1 MSIVINLCGV
11 KTLVEKEIN
20 IVKEL
25 TDKKRGTK
33 YKKIIE
39 SDEFKNISTEFN
51 FLYNYFYKIQENR
64 NIKELIEKITKD
76 KKIKLLFVIVDN
88 NEGYIKYLDYKK
100 IKQVGRGAFGQVF
113 FCEKN
118 KKKYAIKLQ
127 IYDKKYWREPKE
139 SDFIKNRINEYKL
152 AKKIG
157 SHSIGPKVYET
168 LFIYDDVNNKFINLI
183 VMEYIKGEELMKYE
197 RKHKLKDNEVKKL
210 QNKIY
215 KLHKLNIYHKDLHKG
230 NIMVVKK
237 NKKIDFMIVDF
248 GLARDKKN
256 MIKELKEDN
265 KKFHPR
271 NWDSNNKKEK
281 DTDLFITIFNLI
293 KNKKIIVNC

>member
-100 IKQVGRGAFGQVF
+100 IKQVGEGAFGQVF